1 MSKNVAL
8 SDEVIDILE
17 RLKRN
22 GESYSDVVKRVAV
35 EKPAKTNW
43 RDSIGALKNNKEA
56 EKIYD
61 EILNSRHTVGKRKDL
76 TW

>member
-8 SDEVIDILE
+8 SDEAIEILE

-35 EKPAKTNW
+35 EKPAGANW
-43 RDSIGALKNNKEA
+43 RNSIGVFKGDKDA
-56 EKIYD
+56 EKAFD
-61 EILNSRHTVGKRKDL
+61 SVLGGRHTIRKRKEI

>member
-8 SDEVIDILE
+8 SDEAVNVLE
-17 RLKRN
+17 RLKRS

-35 EKPAKTNW
+35 EKPAISNW
-43 RDSIGALKNNKEA
+43 RDSIGVFKEDKDA
-56 EKIYD
+56 EKAFDIV
-61 EILNSRHTVGKRKDL
+61 LNDRHIIKKRKDL